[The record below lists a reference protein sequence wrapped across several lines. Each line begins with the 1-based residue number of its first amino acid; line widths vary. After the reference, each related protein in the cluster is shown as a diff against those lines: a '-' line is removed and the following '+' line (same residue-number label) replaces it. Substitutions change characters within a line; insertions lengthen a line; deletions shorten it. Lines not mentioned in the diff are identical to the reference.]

1 MLTHG
6 QIWAAIDA
14 LAARRGVSA
23 SGLALLAGLD
33 ATSFNKSKRL
43 SSDSPPRPRWPS
55 TESLA
60 KVLQATGA
68 DFADFAELVQG
79 RERGSSAASARR
91 PGVPLIGL
99 AQAGHGGFFDDAGLP
114 TGEGW
119 EEVEGPGTELGD
131 YALEITGHS
140 MLPAYRA
147 GDRIVVRPLTGAPRR
162 GDRVVVRTSAG
173 EVMAKEVMRITARKI
188 VLASLNPDYPTR
200 ELDRRDIAWVARIL
214 WASQ

>member
-33 ATSFNKSKRL
+33 ATSFNRSKRL
-43 SSDSPPRPRWPS
+43 SSDAPPRPRWPT

-60 KVLQATGA
+60 KVLQATGTA
-68 DFADFAELVQG
+68 FSDFAALAEDPH
-79 RERGSSAASARR
+79 RGSQR
-91 PGVPLIGL
+91 PRGVPLIGL
-99 AQAGHGGFFDDAGLP
+99 AQAGQGGFFDDAGLP
-114 TGEGW
+114 SGEGW
-119 EEVEGPGTELGD
+119 DEVEAPGARPGD
-131 YALEITGHS
+131 YALEIAGDS

-147 GDRIVVRPLTGAPRR
+147 GDRIVVRPLTDAPIR
-162 GDRVVVRTSAG
+162 GDRVVVRTHAG
-173 EVMAKEVMRITARKI
+173 EVMAKEVARITARR
-188 VLASLNPDYPTR
+188 LELSSLNPDYPART
-200 ELDRRDIAWVARIL
+200 LDRREVAAVARIL